1 MKAGDLVKHYRADWF
16 GIITRVK
23 RFRDPPAGMQHVELI
38 WLDNKDRRAMLGTP
52 VKDTIASS
60 LLLMVS
66 EA

>member
-16 GIITRVK
+16 GVITKVLK
-23 RFRDPPAGMQHVELI
+23 LHHNPAGIQYVELV
-38 WLDNKDRRAMLGTP
+38 WLATRESDRCAR
-52 VKDTIASS
+52 S